1 MMRVLSVILLLVIF
15 PVAGRAIDSP
25 TKEAAWQARLMLGDG
40 VWAKVLRIE
49 NDNPASPY
57 PATVYATVFEMGG
70 ILWFYTGMDGTQS
83 FSLHYGRL
91 EQEKGEFDRLLRAID
106 PGFNRY
112 EVLPEA
118 MPIWASNRR
127 PLRNGCFIDSVVAL
141 REALETG
148 VPVKRARL
156 LTYYLKHRGRVK
168 GHTVLVYDTAFGLHV
183 VDSSS
188 EQPLEVFL
196 HDTDDGLE
204 LARQL
209 LHASLRHRLVTTRWF
224 ELISSEVEIPRSIL
238 TRRDNGE
245 VEPKLAG

>member
-1 MMRVLSVILLLVIF
+1 MRRVLTAVLLLAIF
-15 PVAGRAIDSP
+15 PVLGRAIDSP
-25 TKEAAWQARLMLGDG
+25 TKEAAWQARLMLGEG
-40 VWAKVLRIE
+40 VWAKVLRIG
-49 NDNPASPY
+49 NDNPAGPY

-70 ILWFYTGMDGTQS
+70 ILWFYTGMDGTRS

-91 EQEKGEFDRLLRAID
+91 EQEKGEFGRLLRAIE

-112 EVLPEA
+112 DVLPEA
-118 MPIWASNRR
+118 MPAGAHNRR

-156 LTYYLKHRGRVK
+156 LTYYLKHRGGVK
-168 GHTVLVYDTAFGLHV
+168 GHTVLVFRTALGLHV
-183 VDSSS
+183 TDGSSGKPP
-188 EQPLEVFL
+188 EFFL

-209 LHASLRHRLVTTRWF
+209 LHSSLRHRLVTTRWI
-224 ELISSEVEIPRSIL
+224 ELISPEVEIPRGAL
-238 TRRDNGE
+238 TRRDHGAA
-245 VEPKLAG
+245 EPKWAG

>member
-1 MMRVLSVILLLVIF
+1 MRRF
-15 PVAGRAIDSP
+15 
-25 TKEAAWQARLMLGDG
+25 
-40 VWAKVLRIE
+40 
-49 NDNPASPY
+49 
-57 PATVYATVFEMGG
+57 FEMGG

-91 EQEKGEFDRLLRAID
+91 EQEKDEFDRLLRAID

-118 MPIWASNRR
+118 MPIWANNRR

-183 VDSSS
+183 VNSSS

-196 HDTDDGLE
+196 HDTDDGWE

-209 LHASLRHRLVTTRWF
+209 LHSSLRHRLVTTRWF
-224 ELISSEVEIPRSIL
+224 ELISPEVEIPRGIL

-245 VEPKLAG
+245 AKPKLAG